1 MIKRNPMFADL
12 LRLAIVRIPSEFV
25 LMLSEDETLADD
37 VRQHC
42 HV

>member
-1 MIKRNPMFADL
+1 MFADL

>member
-1 MIKRNPMFADL
+1 MIERNPMFADL
-12 LRLAIVRIPSEFV
+12 LRVAIVRIPSAFV
-25 LMLSEDETLADD
+25 LMLREDETLADD